1 MWIIVILGFA
11 LFMFCGCVISFV
23 AGRARGFEDCYKQY
37 VKDYWEHKEQRL

>member
-23 AGRARGFEDCYKQY
+23 AGRARGFEDCWRQY
-37 VKDYWEHKEQRL
+37 VKDYWERKEQRL